1 MNSDIPKY
9 SVVFFGSEA
18 FMLFLSWY
26 EFIGLIVNLLDSP
39 ALINLDVWKNLGLL
53 RAYPLKHIISDTLSN
68 VFHV

>member
-26 EFIGLIVNLLDSP
+26 EFISLIVNLLDSP
-39 ALINLDVWKNLGLL
+39 ALINLDLWKNLGLL
-53 RAYPLKHIISDTLSN
+53 HACHLKHIISDTLSN

>member
-39 ALINLDVWKNLGLL
+39 ALINLDV
-53 RAYPLKHIISDTLSN
+53 
-68 VFHV
+68 